1 MNCNPE
7 IVNNGMMS
15 RNLIE
20 GLEIICSASTLQ
32 RHLIAILL
40 SYESEDTQSP
50 DTAVNATVSFY
61 YWCLIGVSR
70 MFSHP
75 SWAILK
81 CPLPVMEEQMIQR
94 YIGAILEDA
103 ESRLPKMTFEAIV
116 YALLVYYIGL
126 EMQTTDKRKRAVG
139 YFAFVKARGF
149 VIPSSFVIDLQ
160 ATWTGLKA
168 IVY

>member
-1 MNCNPE
+1 MFCKPE
-7 IVNNGMMS
+7 LANDGIMS
-15 RNLIE
+15 RHLIA

-40 SYESEDTQSP
+40 SYQSEDTHSP
-50 DTAVNATVSFY
+50 GMADNATVSFY

-70 MFSHP
+70 MFSQP

-81 CPLPVMEEQMIQR
+81 CPLPVMEEQMVQR

-103 ESRLPKMTFEAIV
+103 ESRLPKMTFEAIL
-116 YALLVYYIGL
+116 YAFLVHYIGL

-139 YFAFVKARGF
+139 YFAFVRARGF
-149 VIPSSFVIDLQ
+149 VIPSSVVTDLQ

-168 IVY
+168 ILY